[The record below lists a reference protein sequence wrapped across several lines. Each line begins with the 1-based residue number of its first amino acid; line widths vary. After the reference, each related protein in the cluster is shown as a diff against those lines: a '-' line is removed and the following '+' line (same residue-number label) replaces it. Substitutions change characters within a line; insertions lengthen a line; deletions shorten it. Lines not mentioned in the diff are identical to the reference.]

1 MPPAQGVRGM
11 RMGGQRKLIVP
22 PGLAYGK
29 KGIGE
34 VPPDATLEFEVRLP
48 CHLRD
53 CAQQYKPSM
62 YDTAIYTSDLW
73 TPLSPMVPASSFYRL
88 VVLLFQVE
96 LLSVKTSPFGYRVK
110 LVEG

>member
-1 MPPAQGVRGM
+1 MPPVQGVRGM

-48 CHLRD
+48 YHLKQSIVR
-53 CAQQYKPSM
+53 SN
-62 YDTAIYTSDLW
+62 TSLQCKIPQLTLETSGHHPRLW
-73 TPLSPMVPASSFYRL
+73 FLHLHAADWLSFCFR
-88 VVLLFQVE
+88 
-96 LLSVKTSPFGYRVK
+96 
-110 LVEG
+110 

>member
-34 VPPDATLEFEVRLP
+34 VPPDATLEFEVRAP
-48 CHLRD
+48 CHHERE
-53 CAQQYKPSM
+53 
-62 YDTAIYTSDLW
+62 IVRINTSLQCMILQFTLMTSGHHSHLW
-73 TPLSPMVPASSFYRL
+73 SLHLQFVDWLSFCFR
-88 VVLLFQVE
+88 
-96 LLSVKTSPFGYRVK
+96 
-110 LVEG
+110 

>member
-48 CHLRD
+48 YHLK
-53 CAQQYKPSM
+53 QG
-62 YDTAIYTSDLW
+62 
-73 TPLSPMVPASSFYRL
+73 LSAATQAF
-88 VVLLFQVE
+88 
-96 LLSVKTSPFGYRVK
+96 SVRYCNLK
-110 LVEG
+110 

>member
-48 CHLRD
+48 CHLKQRL
-53 CAQQYKPSM
+53 CA
-62 YDTAIYTSDLW
+62 AIQAFN
-73 TPLSPMVPASSFYRL
+73 V
-88 VVLLFQVE
+88 
-96 LLSVKTSPFGYRVK
+96 
-110 LVEG
+110 